1 MSATICRSGIGNVK
15 MELWNFNDHLMILRI
30 MKRIIMS
37 VGVIVAAI
45 FTLTNCTK
53 EMDAPQQ
60 PDQMQGVPFEFSAS
74 IQTKTAN
81 QGDGTIWSAGDA
93 VNLYHSVASASSY
106 VSNGSFAIA
115 EEDLE
120 EGKFRGELSSALE
133 SGKSYDWVAF
143 YPYDAANTTPSS
155 VTVSLGSAVQTGD
168 NDMTHVAG
176 ENFPL
181 WGVAKDVDGKL
192 QMQLNHLSSLLEVEV
207 LNSTSEEI
215 IVSSVA
221 LTAQEDIA
229 GEFTVDL
236 TSEAPAFAAV
246 AGKTSNTSTLTVNSA
261 QNIGKGTSAKYYL
274 AVKPFTAAAGSNLT
288 LSVNGIDYEIE
299 LASDVVFTAGNIKT
313 LKFDYDKTA
322 APSVT
327 ITNVA
332 FSSADLEWTNDG
344 LAKSFNIYVNG
355 EKVVSDLAAEVLTY
369 HLTGLVSGEDSV
381 IEVEAVG
388 DHNAAKSAGQTVK
401 TAGIRVLDKGRH
413 HIVIEW
419 DEIGKQYNGTT
430 GSGNGFERGYKVG
443 IYKDQAC
450 SQPVY
455 ELCPYDGVLSYYY
468 CGTTSS
474 MLGKKGGKSYFMST
488 RLAMGSLEQNTDYYI
503 RVQTLAGFSY
513 TYSSKTYTINHPYG
527 TTEWSTPFHVA
538 TKPAHQPAANEVI
551 FADFDELSIFADRH
565 IPVQGTL
572 PASKL
577 IGDCNDMRAIGIG
590 TIQDVNIDTYGI
602 AALGTSTD
610 DAKHRD
616 YYNGKYFNIDYSGT
630 TTYDNYII
638 KEGYELQGWHVSNNV
653 RPAMGA
659 VMIDRARNRM
669 IGTPA
674 LTKNL
679 GNEEKL
685 CVLTFD
691 QCAFINAASKDDII
705 KIWIYR
711 DGVLS
716 APIHSYTVS
725 TSVDWTDSSNYEV
738 KTEWTTK
745 SFPLSLK
752 SGDAVLIGT
761 GNESIE
767 NFIAFDNFKIAV
779 HEGAGSLEIPDW
791 DNDGDGLEI

>member
-1 MSATICRSGIGNVK
+1 MKTKV
-15 MELWNFNDHLMILRI
+15 WNFNDHLMKLRV

-37 VGVIVAAI
+37 IGVIVAAI

-60 PDQMQGVPFEFSAS
+60 PDHMPGVPFEFSAS
-74 IQTKTAN
+74 ILTKTAN

-93 VNLYHSVASASSY
+93 VNLYHSLAGVSSY
-106 VSNGSFAIA
+106 VSNGIFAIA

-120 EGKFRGELSSALE
+120 EGKFKGELASALE

-143 YPYDAANTTPSS
+143 YPYDAANTAPSS

-181 WGVAKDVDGKL
+181 WGVAKNVNGEL

-236 TSEAPAFAAV
+236 TSEAPTFAAV
-246 AGKTSNTSTLTVNSA
+246 AGKTSSTSTLTVNSA
-261 QNIGKGTSAKYYL
+261 QNIGKGASAKYYL
-274 AVKPFTAAAGSNLT
+274 AVKPFTAAAGSNLI

-299 LASDVVFTAGNIKT
+299 LSSDVVFSAGNIKP
-313 LKFDYDKTA
+313 LKFDYDKTG

-401 TAGIRVLDKGRH
+401 TAGIRMLDNGRH
-413 HIVIEW
+413 HVVIEW
-419 DEIGKQYNGTT
+419 DEVGKAYNGTT
-430 GSGNGFERGYKVG
+430 GSGSEFERGYYIGV
-443 IYKDQAC
+443 YRDAAC
-450 SQPVY
+450 TQVVY
-455 ELCPYDGVLSYYY
+455 EFCPYDALISKYYGY
-468 CGTTSS
+468 STSS
-474 MLGKKGGKSYFMST
+474 YLGKVSGKSYWIPT
-488 RLAMGSLEQNTDYYI
+488 RIALGSLEQDTEYFIRLRTDADVSFVYSG
-503 RVQTLAGFSY
+503 T
-513 TYSSKTYTINHPYG
+513 TYKLKHPYG
-527 TTEWSTPFHVA
+527 TTEWSSPVSVR
-538 TKPAHQPAANEVI
+538 TKPAHQIADDEVI
-551 FADFDELSIFADRH
+551 FADFDELSVCPDRH
-565 IPVQGTL
+565 VGTIGTL
-572 PASKL
+572 SSTWQ
-577 IGDCNDMRAIGIG
+577 IGSCEDMRAISIG
-590 TIQDVNIDTYGI
+590 YFVDKNIDAYGI
-602 AALGTSTD
+602 AQTGASTSD
-610 DAKHRD
+610 SNHRD
-616 YYNGKYFNIDYSGT
+616 YFNGKYFNIDYSGT
-630 TTYDNYII
+630 TTYTNYII
-638 KEGYELQGWHVSNNV
+638 KDGYELSGWHVSNNV
-653 RPAMGA
+653 RPAMGT
-659 VMIDRARNRM
+659 VLIDTARNRM

-674 LTKNL
+674 LTRNL
-679 GNEEKL
+679 SDEEKL

-691 QCAFINAASKDDII
+691 QCVFLNGAVGSDVI

-711 DGVLS
+711 DGALS
-716 APIHSYTVS
+716 EPLYTYTV
-725 TSVDWTDSSNYEV
+725 TTDSYSSRTDASNYKVEY
-738 KTEWTTK
+738 KYTKK
-745 SFPLSLK
+745 SFPLGLK

-761 GNESIE
+761 GNEGIE
-767 NFIAFDNFKIAV
+767 NFIAIDNFKIAV
-779 HEGAGSLEIPDW
+779 HEGSGSLEIPDW
-791 DNDGDGLEI
+791 GDDGDGLEI